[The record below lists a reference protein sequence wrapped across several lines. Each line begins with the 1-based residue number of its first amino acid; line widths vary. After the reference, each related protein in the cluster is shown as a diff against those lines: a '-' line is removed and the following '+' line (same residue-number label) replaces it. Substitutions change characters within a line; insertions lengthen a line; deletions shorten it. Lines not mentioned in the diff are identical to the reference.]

1 MTAEETPVK
10 PPSPTQRVLAVVLFN
25 LLVYIVIGLPNA
37 VLTIFVHQGLGYST
51 TVAGLTFSL
60 QYFAT
65 FAARPSAGR
74 LVDQIGP
81 KPVVVGG
88 LVTCVLSG
96 ILMAVSGMLGTTPG
110 LSLAVLLFS
119 RLLLGWAESWAATG
133 VIVWNIR
140 RAGAENTA
148 IAISWNG
155 ICSYGGIAMG
165 APIGAKLS
173 ELPHPYGGL
182 VSVGLLSVALP
193 LFGLALIGFYH
204 GVKPVPSTEAPIS
217 FPRALRLVLPHGA
230 ALAAGSIGF
239 GAISSF
245 LALYYSIHHWQ
256 GAATALAVFG
266 FIFVVIRFFFASQIG
281 KRGGVFVAIVSL
293 AVECIGLMVLSFF
306 PSPAAAI
313 IGAALAG
320 AGFSLLFPALGV
332 LAVNSAG
339 PQNRGAALGAYSIFI
354 DLAIACSGLL
364 LGQIIEFAGY
374 QAMFGTAALC
384 CVAGIFISRTLK
396 GTSA

>member
-1 MTAEETPVK
+1 MTAVETPVQ
-10 PPSPTQRVLAVVLFN
+10 SPTKRVLAVVLFN

-37 VLTIFVHQGLGYST
+37 VLTIFVHKTLGYST
-51 TVAGLTFSL
+51 TVAGIAFSL

-74 LVDQIGP
+74 LVDRIGP

-88 LVTCVLSG
+88 LATCVVSG
-96 ILMAVSGMLGTTPG
+96 ILMALCGPFAATPL
-110 LSLAVLLFS
+110 LSLTILLGS
-119 RLLLGWAESWAATG
+119 RLMLGWAESWAATG

-165 APIGAKLS
+165 APIGA
-173 ELPHPYGGL
+173 ELAQLGAPFGGL

-193 LFGLALIGFYH
+193 LFGLALIGFYK
-204 GVKPVPSTEAPIS
+204 GVLPLPSAEKPVAFS
-217 FPRALRLVLPHGA
+217 RALRLVLPHGC

-245 LALYYSIHHWQ
+245 LALYYSVLHWE
-256 GAATALAVFG
+256 GAAKALAIFGVVFV
-266 FIFVVIRFFFASQIG
+266 FIRFFFASQIA

-293 AVECIGLMVLSFF
+293 FVETLGLATLAFF
-306 PSPAAAI
+306 ENPDAAL
-313 IGAALAG
+313 IGAALTG

-332 LAVNSAG
+332 LAVNRAG

-354 DLAIACSGLL
+354 DLAIACSGLF
-364 LGQIIEFAGY
+364 LGQVIEFAGY
-374 QAMFGTAALC
+374 RTMFGTTAVC
-384 CVAGIFISRTLK
+384 CLAGILISRSLGRRT
-396 GTSA
+396 A

>member
-1 MTAEETPVK
+1 MTAQETSVA
-10 PPSPTQRVLAVVLFN
+10 SPTKRVLAVVLFN

-37 VLTIFVHQGLGYST
+37 VLTIFVHQALGYST

-74 LVDQIGP
+74 LVDRIGP
-81 KPVVVGG
+81 KPVVIGG

-96 ILMAVSGMLGTTPG
+96 LLLAGSGLLAATPL
-110 LSLAVLLFS
+110 LSLGVLLSS

-155 ICSYGGIAMG
+155 ICSYGGIALG
-165 APIGAKLS
+165 APVGAKLS
-173 ELPHPYGGL
+173 LLAAPYGGL
-182 VSVGLLSVALP
+182 VSVGILSVVLP
-193 LFGLALIGFYH
+193 LFGLAIIGFYPA
-204 GVKPVPSTEAPIS
+204 VQPLPATSKPIA
-217 FPRALRLVLPHGA
+217 FARALRLVLPHGS

-245 LALYYSIHHWQ
+245 LALYYSVLHWE

-266 FIFVVIRFFFASQIG
+266 FIFVVIRFFFASQIAL
-281 KRGGVFVAIVSL
+281 RGGVFVAIVSL
-293 AVECIGLMVLSFF
+293 LVEALGLATLGLFQTPF
-306 PSPAAAI
+306 AALV
-313 IGAALAG
+313 GAALTG

-339 PQNRGAALGAYSIFI
+339 PENRGAALGAYSIFI
-354 DLAIACSGLL
+354 DLAIAFSGLF
-364 LGQIIEFAGY
+364 LGQVIEFAGY
-374 QAMFGTAALC
+374 RTMFATTAVC
-384 CVAGIFISRTLK
+384 CLGGVLISRSL
-396 GTSA
+396 GRRIS